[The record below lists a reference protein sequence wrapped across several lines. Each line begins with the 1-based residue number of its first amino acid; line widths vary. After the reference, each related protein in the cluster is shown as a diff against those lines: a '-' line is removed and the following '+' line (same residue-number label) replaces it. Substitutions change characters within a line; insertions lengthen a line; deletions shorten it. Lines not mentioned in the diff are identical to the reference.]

1 MKTRMEE
8 LVKILNNAS
17 KAYYQGEHEIMS
29 NYEYDRLYDE
39 LLLLEDRLGIVLP
52 DSPTQKVGYEVV
64 SSLNKM
70 EHNVPALS
78 LDKTKDRAVLT
89 SWLGDKTGVL
99 SWKMDGLTIVATY
112 DDGKLTSAVT
122 RGNGYIGENVTHNA
136 KYFEGLPEA
145 IADRRH
151 IEIRGEAVIE
161 YDAFNRINDLLP
173 AGEKYKNPR
182 NLASGSVRQMDSKSA
197 AARKIKFFAFTLVN
211 ASELGIEVI
220 CNAYALMLSLGFNV
234 VEYRLVTASD
244 LNLSIATLQARIKKN
259 AFPSDGLVL
268 TFNDI
273 AYGES
278 LGTTGKY
285 PRNAIA
291 FKWMDETAETVLRDV
306 EWSPSRT
313 GLINPVAV
321 FDPVELEGTTVNR
334 ASLHNISIIRKLG
347 IGIGDRITVYKANM
361 IIPQVAEDLDKSKNL
376 PLPGKCPV
384 CGSPTEVYFGTDGS
398 ESLFCTNPDC
408 RAKLVGRLE
417 HFVSRDCMNIDGLST
432 ETLEKLIAAGYLN
445 EVTDLYNLKA
455 HKAEIAE
462 MPGFGQ
468 KSVDKLIENIESSR
482 NTTFRRLFA
491 SLGIPNAGRDVA
503 KLLDK
508 VFSCSPSHG
517 KLSWLALY
525 TQDGKYRLEQVDGIG
540 PIIADNIRKWFAS
553 HRGLFQGLINELTVT
568 DDLTGESQGK
578 ALDGKTFVI
587 TGSLEQFKNRDQL
600 TSLIETN
607 GGKVAGSVSSKTSY
621 LINNDSTSSSGKN
634 KKAKELGIPV
644 ITEAGFIE
652 LLNNLS

>member
-1 MKTRMEE
+1 METRMKE
-8 LVKILNNAS
+8 LVSILNEAS
-17 KAYYQGEHEIMS
+17 KAYYQGKEEIMS

-39 LLLLEDRLGIVLP
+39 LLLLEDRLGTVLP

-64 SSLNKM
+64 SSLVKS
-70 EHNVPALS
+70 EHHVPALS
-78 LDKTKDRAVLT
+78 LDKTKDVNALA
-89 SWLGDKTGVL
+89 SWLNDKTGVL

-112 DDGKLTSAVT
+112 DNGKLTKAVT
-122 RGNGYIGENVTHNA
+122 RGNGFIGEDVTHNA
-136 KYFEGLPEA
+136 RYFEGLPAE
-145 IADRRH
+145 IPDKRH
-151 IEIRGEAVIE
+151 IEVRGEAVIE
-161 YDAFNRINDLLP
+161 YAAFERINDLLP
-173 AGEKYKNPR
+173 VDGKYKNPR
-182 NLASGSVRQMDSKSA
+182 NLASGSVRQMDSKVA
-197 AARKIKFFAFTLVN
+197 ASRKVKFFAFTLVN
-211 ASELGIEVI
+211 ASELGIGLI
-220 CNAYALMLSLGFNV
+220 CNSLSHLGMLGFNV
-234 VEYRLVTASD
+234 VGYTLVTAND
-244 LNLSIATLQARIKKN
+244 LKVHVSTMQSKIASN
-259 AFPSDGLVL
+259 PFPSDGLVL
-268 TFNDI
+268 TYNDI
-273 AYGES
+273 AYGEG
-278 LGTTGKY
+278 LGTTGKF
-285 PRNAIA
+285 PKNAIA
-291 FKWMDETAETVLRDV
+291 FKWKDETAETVLRDV

-361 IIPQVAEDLDKSKNL
+361 IIPQVAENLDRSNSLQL
-376 PLPGKCPV
+376 PEKCPV

-445 EVTDLYNLKA
+445 EVTDLYHLKA

-508 VFSCSPSHG
+508 VFSGSPNQG

-525 TQDGKYRLEQVDGIG
+525 TQDGKYQLEQVDGIG
-540 PIIADNIRKWFAS
+540 PIIADNIRKWFSS
-553 HRGLFQGLINELTVT
+553 HRGLFQELLNELTVT

-644 ITEAGFIE
+644 ITEAEFIE